1 MNGTPSKELNELS
14 LLMVERLFTV
24 LDTVSADLPTT
35 AGTWNQNDSNENKWV
50 QLVANL
56 NAGGFIKSTVRKQ
69 EFFKRYVSD
78 GEFSF
83 KVEGIVKDPTWDAKT
98 ITIRFGDILPTKFL
112 LVFTIYNSSYPDR
125 VMAEADIKVED

>member
-14 LLMVERLFTV
+14 RLMVERLFTV

-35 AGTWNQNDSNENKWV
+35 AGTWNQNDSNENKWW
-50 QLVANL
+50 QLLSNL
-56 NAGGFIKSTVRKQ
+56 NSGGFIKSTVRKQ

-83 KVEGIVKDPTWDAKT
+83 KVESIVAHPWGNKT
-98 ITIRFGDILPTKFL
+98 VTIRFGDILPTKFL
-112 LVFTIYNSSYPDR
+112 LVFTIYDYSYDGR
-125 VMAEADIKVED
+125 INAEADIKVED